1 MCGICGVVYFD
12 QQRNVEQRLLATM
25 CATIEH
31 RGPDSQGFY
40 VNGPVGL
47 GSVRL
52 SIIDVEGGK
61 MPIANEDGNIWIVY
75 NGEVYNFPALRER
88 LEKAGHRFETNT
100 DTEAIVHL
108 YEELGDAFPRE
119 LNGMFACALW
129 DERNERLILA
139 RDHVGIKPLYYA
151 HLDDRLVFGS
161 EIKAMLDAG
170 ISRDI
175 DPIALHDYLSLNYVP
190 GPRTIFAQV
199 KKLPPG
205 HILTYEAR
213 SGAVAISQYWD
224 VPQANPAPLT
234 ITGDVEADLL
244 NLLRDVVR
252 DQLISDVPL
261 GAFLSGGVDSSL
273 VVALMSEVTGQPVKT
288 FSVGFEEKSYNE
300 LPFARII
307 AERFKTDHHEIILNP
322 DAHESV
328 AAMTKFFDEPFAD
341 SSAVAVF
348 AVSELARKHVKV
360 ALSGDG
366 GDEVF
371 GGYATYQA
379 DQIASM
385 YRRLPKFI
393 GAGIVPRL
401 VNMLPTSEG
410 KVSFDFKA
418 KRFVQGG
425 TLPPLPAHAAWKSF
439 FSEDMKAQLYALDNR
454 PTTLRPT
461 VQLLQDHYDAYPSTD
476 TMNRILYVDTKVQLV
491 DDMLVKTDRTSMAHS
506 LEVRVPL
513 LDTRLVEWMARM
525 PSSSKVNGLKLKY
538 LMKRVAAHVLPA
550 EILARRK
557 AGFSIP
563 IPRWLKTDLRPL
575 VTQRLSP
582 EAVAG
587 EGFFNSRV
595 VAEMLDDHWAGRHDY
610 SRQIWNL
617 LMFSMWYERYGKK

>member
-1 MCGICGVVYFD
+1 MCGICGLVYFD
-12 QQRNVEQRLLATM
+12 RSRSVEQRLLTTM
-25 CATIEH
+25 CQTIEH
-31 RGPDSQGFY
+31 RGPDQHGYY

-52 SIIDVEGGK
+52 SIIDVAGGK

-75 NGEVYNFPALRER
+75 NGEVYNFPVLRER
-88 LEKAGHRFETNT
+88 LEKAGHRFETHT

-108 YEELGDAFPRE
+108 YEELGDDFAKE

-129 DERNERLILA
+129 DERRNRLVLA
-139 RDHVGIKPLYYA
+139 RDQIGIKPLYYA
-151 HLDDRLVFGS
+151 HLGDRLVFGS

-170 ISRDI
+170 IDRAI

-190 GPRTIFAQV
+190 GPRTIFSAI
-199 KKLPPG
+199 KKLQPG
-205 HILTYEAR
+205 HILTYEAETNQ
-213 SGAVAISQYWD
+213 VNITQYWD
-224 VPQANPAPLT
+224 VPRANPAPT
-234 ITGDVEADLL
+234 PITGDVEADLL

-273 VVALMSEVTGQPVKT
+273 VVALMSEVTDQPVKT
-288 FSVGFEEKSYNE
+288 FSVGFAEKSYNE
-300 LPFARII
+300 LPYARII
-307 AERFKTDHHEIILNP
+307 ADRFKTDHHEIIMNP
-322 DAHESV
+322 DAIESV
-328 AAMTKFFDEPFAD
+328 HAMTKYFDEPFAD

-379 DQIASM
+379 DKIASI
-385 YRRLPKFI
+385 YRRLPRVI

-401 VNMLPTSEG
+401 VEMLPTSDG

-439 FSEDMKAQLYALDNR
+439 FSEDMKARLYSLDNR
-454 PTTLRPT
+454 PAGLRPT
-461 VQLLQDHYDAYPSTD
+461 VQLLQEYYDAYPSTD
-476 TMNRILYVDTKVQLV
+476 TMNRILYVDSKVQLV

-525 PSSSKVNGLKLKY
+525 PSDTKVRGLKLKY
-538 LMKRVAAHVLPA
+538 LLKRVAAQVLPA
-550 EILARRK
+550 EILERRK

-575 VTQRLSP
+575 VTQRLAP
-582 EAVAG
+582 EAVAA

-595 VAEMLDDHWAGRHDY
+595 VAEMLDDHWAGRRDY

-617 LMFSMWYERYGKK
+617 LMFSMWYERYGK

>member
-1 MCGICGVVYFD
+1 MCGICGLVYFD
-12 QQRNVEQRLLATM
+12 HSRSVEQRLLTTM
-25 CATIEH
+25 CQTIEH
-31 RGPDSQGFY
+31 RGPDQHGYY
-40 VNGPVGL
+40 VNGPIGL

-52 SIIDVEGGK
+52 SIIDVAGGK

-88 LEKAGHRFETNT
+88 LEKAGHRFETHT

-108 YEELGDAFPRE
+108 YEELGDEFAKE

-129 DERNERLILA
+129 DERRSRLVLA
-139 RDHVGIKPLYYA
+139 RDQIGIKPLYYA
-151 HLDDRLVFGS
+151 HLGDRLVFGS

-170 ISRDI
+170 IDRAI

-190 GPRTIFAQV
+190 GPRTIFSAI
-199 KKLPPG
+199 KKLQPG
-205 HILTYEAR
+205 HILVYEAETNQ
-213 SGAVAISQYWD
+213 VKITQYWD
-224 VPQANPAPLT
+224 VPQANPVSTP
-234 ITGDVEADLL
+234 ITGDVEKDLL

-273 VVALMSEVTGQPVKT
+273 VVALMSEVTDQPVKT
-288 FSVGFEEKSYNE
+288 FSVGFAEKSYNE

-307 AERFKTDHHEIILNP
+307 ADRFKTDHHEIIMNP
-322 DAHESV
+322 DAIESV
-328 AAMTKFFDEPFAD
+328 HAMTKYFDEPFAD

-379 DQIASM
+379 DKIASI
-385 YRRLPKFI
+385 YRRLPRVI

-401 VNMLPTSEG
+401 VEMLPTSDG

-439 FSEDMKAQLYALDNR
+439 FSEDMKARLYSLDNR
-454 PTTLRPT
+454 PAGLRPT
-461 VQLLQDHYDAYPSTD
+461 VQLLQEYYDAYPSTD
-476 TMNRILYVDTKVQLV
+476 TMNRILYVDSKVQLV

-525 PSSSKVNGLKLKY
+525 PSDTKVRGLKLKY
-538 LMKRVAAHVLPA
+538 LLKRVAAQVLPA
-550 EILARRK
+550 EILERRK

-575 VTQRLSP
+575 VNERLAP
-582 EAVAG
+582 EAVAA

-595 VAEMLDDHWAGRHDY
+595 VAEMLDDHWAGRRDY

-617 LMFSMWYERYGKK
+617 LMFSMWYERYGK

>member
-1 MCGICGVVYFD
+1 MCGICGLVYFD
-12 QQRNVEQRLLATM
+12 RSRSVEQRLLTTM
-25 CATIEH
+25 CQTIEH
-31 RGPDSQGFY
+31 RGPDQHGYY

-52 SIIDVEGGK
+52 SIIDVAGGK

-88 LEKAGHRFETNT
+88 LEKAGHRFETHT

-108 YEELGDAFPRE
+108 YEELGDEFAKE

-129 DERNERLILA
+129 DERRSRLVLA
-139 RDHVGIKPLYYA
+139 RDQIGIKPLYYA
-151 HLDDRLVFGS
+151 HLGDRLVFGS

-170 ISRDI
+170 IDRAI

-190 GPRTIFAQV
+190 GPRTIFSAI
-199 KKLPPG
+199 KKLQPG
-205 HILTYEAR
+205 HILTYEAETNQ
-213 SGAVAISQYWD
+213 VKITQYWD
-224 VPQANPAPLT
+224 VPQANPISTP

-273 VVALMSEVTGQPVKT
+273 VVALMSEVTDQPVKT
-288 FSVGFEEKSYNE
+288 FSVGFAEKSYNE

-307 AERFKTDHHEIILNP
+307 ADRFKTDHHEIIMNP
-322 DAHESV
+322 DAIESV
-328 AAMTKFFDEPFAD
+328 HAMTKYFDEPFAD

-379 DQIASM
+379 DKIASI
-385 YRRLPKFI
+385 YRRLPRVI

-401 VNMLPTSEG
+401 VEMLPTSDG

-439 FSEDMKAQLYALDNR
+439 FSEDMKARLYSLDNR
-454 PTTLRPT
+454 PAGLRPT
-461 VQLLQDHYDAYPSTD
+461 VQLLQEYYDAYPSTD
-476 TMNRILYVDTKVQLV
+476 TMNRILYVDSKVQLV

-525 PSSSKVNGLKLKY
+525 PSDTKVRGLKLKY
-538 LMKRVAAHVLPA
+538 LLKRVAAQVLPA
-550 EILARRK
+550 EILERRK

-575 VTQRLSP
+575 VNERLAP
-582 EAVAG
+582 EAVAA

-595 VAEMLDDHWAGRHDY
+595 VAEMLDDHWAGRRDY

-617 LMFSMWYERYGKK
+617 LMFSMWYERYGK